1 MARDVPTQLDTEDD
15 RDELATKAA
24 RPGLVLVAVGARPE
38 QLVVPVPD
46 SVIELGRLAEGPL
59 SHASISRQHAT
70 IARVGDAWR
79 VVDHGSRNGTFV
91 DGRRIEGEVLTRGRV
106 LRLGSALFLLESDI
120 GPFMRGVELREGV
133 VIGATLHGVLDR
145 IAKLAPLGG
154 AVHFTGGTGSGKEVA
169 ARAFHAASP
178 RARGPFVA
186 INCATIPPNLAERLL
201 FGARRGAFSGADA
214 DVDGYVQA
222 ADGGTLFLDE
232 VAELDLTVQAKLLR
246 VLETQQVLAL
256 GAVKPRSVTLQLCS
270 ATMKSLPAEVEAK
283 RFRED
288 LYYRI
293 GRPALAIPD
302 LASRLEEIPQLV
314 DLELARLPGEVKAS
328 APFLE
333 ACMLRPWRGNVRE
346 LFQCVR
352 EAASLVVGTDAPQ
365 LRAQHLPAPVSVSTE
380 ARAPRIEPRDRGNED
395 EPGSPEHRAKVAAAL
410 DAERQNVSAAAR
422 RLGVHRTQLRRW
434 MARYALGRAGGAE
447 SADDESTTAA
457 PESGDE

>member
-1 MARDVPTQLDTEDD
+1 MARDVPTQLDTEDG
-15 RDELATKAA
+15 RAEVAVALA
-24 RPGLVLVAVGARPE
+24 RPGLVLVAVGGHPE
-38 QLVVPVPD
+38 HLVVHVPEAGLE
-46 SVIELGRLAEGPL
+46 IERRPEGPL
-59 SHASISRQHAT
+59 AHASISRRHAT
-70 IARVGDAWR
+70 VARRGDAWR
-79 VVDHGSRNGTFV
+79 VVDHDSRNGTFV
-91 DGRRIEGEVLTRGRV
+91 DGVRVEGEVFTRGRI
-106 LRLGSALFLLESDI
+106 LRLGSAIFLLENDVA
-120 GPFMRGVELREGV
+120 PFAAGVKHEDGV
-133 VIGATLHGVLDR
+133 VVGATLRGVLER

-178 RARGPFVA
+178 RAHGPFVA

-214 DVDGYVQA
+214 DVEGYVQA

-232 VAELDLTVQAKLLR
+232 VAELELTVQAKLLR

-256 GAVKPRSVTLQLCS
+256 GAVKPRPVKLQLCS

-293 GRPALAIPD
+293 GRPAIAVPD
-302 LASRLEEIPQLV
+302 LGARLEELPHLV
-314 DLELARLPGEVKAS
+314 ELELGRLPGDVKSSS
-328 APFLE
+328 AFLE

-352 EAASLVVGTDAPQ
+352 EAASLVIGTDAPA
-365 LRAQHLPAPVSVSTE
+365 LRAQHLPPPVAVVGEPAPGAAGE
-380 ARAPRIEPRDRGNED
+380 KD
-395 EPGSPEHRAKVAAAL
+395 EPGTPEHRSKVVAAL
-410 DAERQNVSAAAR
+410 EAEGQNVSAAAR

-434 MARYALGRAGGAE
+434 MARYELSRGADAGLTDA
-447 SADDESTTAA
+447 SADDEPSEPAGSDDPA
-457 PESGDE
+457 